1 MNKGLQALQGGGDM
15 SYRHFA
21 VMLENLLGVYVKVPS
36 LRQVY
41 LGNIDAANCNNS
53 NEPATTSNGAG
64 GRSVVFG
71 RTIELRGQSYIIVP
85 QSDNFRVIHYMTRS
99 IEIIKR
105 REQGLPQDEDIEI
118 MKICVDEIYAAT
130 PEALGDIKK
139 NFQKVLL
146 DLYTSEF
153 EADKLW
159 PYRHEMRETMST
171 WVKDMA

>member
-1 MNKGLQALQGGGDM
+1 MNKGLQTLREGVIH

-21 VMLENLLGVYVKVPS
+21 VMLENLLSDYTKVPS

-41 LGNIDAANCNNS
+41 LGDIDAANSDNS
-53 NEPATTSNGAG
+53 NEPGSTSNRAG

-71 RTIELRGQSYIIVP
+71 RTVEIRGQGYIIVP
-85 QSDNFRVIHYMTRS
+85 QSDNFRVIHYISRS

-105 REQGLPQDEDIEI
+105 RQQGQPQDEDIEI

-130 PEALGDIKK
+130 PEALDDIKK

-159 PYRHEMRETMST
+159 PYRHEMREM
-171 WVKDMA
+171 